1 MPLPSADHPSP
12 RPPRGPSRRVVLRAG
27 AAGSAA
33 AAAGSVLAGCG
44 GQSGG
49 AGGPV
54 TIEMWHGQTDTGRA
68 AIEALVAE
76 FHRTHPGI
84 RVDTGGGVLS
94 DAMLQKVTAALASGS
109 YPDIAYIF
117 GSDLASIARSPK
129 VVDLTGTVR
138 SGPTPWDRF

>member
-49 AGGPV
+49 AGGGPV

-76 FHRTHPGI
+76 FHRTPPGI

-94 DAMLQKVTAALASGS
+94 DAMLQ
-109 YPDIAYIF
+109 
-117 GSDLASIARSPK
+117 
-129 VVDLTGTVR
+129 
-138 SGPTPWDRF
+138 